1 MMHLSQ
7 EDLVGLAYGEGAP
20 ADDHHLAGC
29 AECARSVAEL
39 KSDLAELKLLGA
51 PIRDEHYGERVWD
64 AISSTLP
71 PYESPSRK
79 WFGSRVV
86 WGLGYAAVCAAL
98 VAGAFYA
105 GRQWEHGRKQPVTAS
120 KSALQ
125 PRQPI
130 VVVVLSDHLDRSE
143 RLLVELKH
151 VDGHNSE
158 MFPPL
163 RDEARTLLAANRVC
177 RKNAEQAGD
186 PALEGALDHLDHLLG
201 ELANQPGGLNA
212 AAIAH
217 LQDEMNTDGLLF
229 EVRVLRSRVHDT
241 KSGPRK
247 STIGGTA

>member
-20 ADDHHLAGC
+20 AADHHLSGC
-29 AECARSVAEL
+29 AECARSVAEM
-39 KSDLAELKLLGA
+39 KSDLAELKPLDA
-51 PIRDEHYGERVWD
+51 PIRDENYGERVWE
-64 AISSTLP
+64 AIEGTLP
-71 PYESPSRK
+71 RYQAPRWK
-79 WFGSRVV
+79 WLGSRLV
-86 WGLGYAAVCAAL
+86 WGLGYAAVCAVL

-105 GRQWEHGRKQPVTAS
+105 GRVWEHGRKPPVTAS
-120 KSALQ
+120 TSTPQ

-151 VDGHNSE
+151 VDAHNSE

-177 RKNAEQAGD
+177 RKDAEQAGD

-201 ELANQPGGLNA
+201 QLANQPGGLNT

-217 LQDEMNTDGLLF
+217 LQDEMNADGLLF
-229 EVRVLRSRVHDT
+229 EVRVLRSRVHDQ
-241 KSGPRK
+241 KSGRK
-247 STIGGTA
+247 PTNGGTA